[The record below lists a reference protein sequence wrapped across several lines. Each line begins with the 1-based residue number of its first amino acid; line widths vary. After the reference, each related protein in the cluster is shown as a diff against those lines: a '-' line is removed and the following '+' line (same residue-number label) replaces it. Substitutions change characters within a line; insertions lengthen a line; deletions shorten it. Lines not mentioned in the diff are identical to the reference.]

1 VASSYDIDGE
11 VSVPKIKT
19 PASGP
24 RPGAGKMSDDDLHA
38 LMDGLIA
45 SSRQFLEL
53 ELTPDR
59 AKATKY
65 YKGEPFGNEQKGR
78 SQFVVTEVHD
88 GVQAVLP
95 SMLRVVFGPEHA
107 VEYAPRHAGAVDAA
121 AQATDY
127 IRYVVEEKNE
137 GFLRLESVIKDGLI
151 RRHGIVKWGWE
162 EYEDEVKQERIEKVT
177 LEDLALVA
185 GEEGVEITLVED
197 NGDGTLT
204 AELTRSGKRGCAWFC
219 EVPPEEFLA
228 VRETR
233 SLHDSIFIAH
243 QSRKTTGELLQ
254 MGVSEKDIKDHGGD
268 DPHLRDDELAQE
280 RHVEAGTEED
290 VDAGEANERHL
301 YIEGYA
307 RIDFDGD
314 GYAELRKICTLG
326 PNHYVVHNYPVDEV
340 PFAVWTPDREPHALM
355 AGRSWA
361 DRLMDMQRLKSQL
374 MRSLLDSAAQSIY
387 TRKWFKE
394 GDANLQDIL
403 STQLGAPIRTRTGP
417 NAVGEFTHSFMG
429 KELLPVL
436 ELTNDIVERRTGI
449 NKGTAGLDANALQSS
464 TRAAV
469 QAAVTASQAQQEM
482 LVRGFAEQLL
492 KPLFR
497 GLYRL
502 YVKHKPVADTVRL
515 RGNWVKVD
523 PREWDADM
531 DVVVNVALGSGLAE
545 EKLQT
550 LFDIASKQEQ
560 ILQTMGPQNPI
571 TTVKQYRDTLAEMA
585 ALRGKKDA
593 SKYFKVITD
602 DDVKKM
608 EEAAKNA
615 PPPPSPEM
623 ELAKAQIEIE
633 KMKAQA
639 KVQGDQAKAQITAQL
654 EQQKAMIEMQLKQKE
669 AEIKLEFER
678 QKMQLEFQK
687 AQLEDDRERDA
698 KAADIQLAI
707 KEMELKYAVDLS
719 ELEITAQIE
728 RERIQSQ
735 EMGQAAQLEAK
746 ERMES
751 KKLETTERVNDK
763 KVASSEKVAKAKAK
777 TVVGAAGKKAAE
789 PEAPKKPR
797 KRTVRVSKRDA
808 AGRAEQYD
816 VEDSE

>member
-1 VASSYDIDGE
+1 MASYDLDGE
-11 VSVPKIKT
+11 VTVPKIKT

-24 RPGAGKMSDDDLHA
+24 RPGAGKMSDDELHT

-59 AKATKY
+59 AKASRY
-65 YKGEPFGNEQKGR
+65 YKGEPFGNEHKGR
-78 SQFVVTEVHD
+78 SQFVVTEVRD

-95 SMLRVVFGPEHA
+95 SMLRVIFGPEHA
-107 VEYAPRHAGAVDAA
+107 VEYTPRNAKGVDQA

-127 IRYVVEEKNE
+127 IRYVVEEKND

-151 RRHGIVKWGWE
+151 RKHGIVKWGWE
-162 EYEDEVKQERIEKVT
+162 EYEDEAKQERVEKVT
-177 LEDLALVA
+177 LEDLALIA
-185 GEEGVEITLVED
+185 QDEGVNVTLVED

-204 AELTRSGKRGCAWFC
+204 AELTRSGKSGCAWFC

-233 SLHDSIFIAH
+233 SVNDSIFISH

-254 MGVSEKDIKDHGGD
+254 MGVSAKQIKEHGGD

-280 RHVEAGTEED
+280 RHVESGTEED
-290 VDAGEANERHL
+290 LQAGEANERHL
-301 YIEGYA
+301 YIESYA
-307 RIDFDGD
+307 RIDYDGD
-314 GYAELRKICTLG
+314 GAAELRRICTLG
-326 PNHYVVHNYPVDEV
+326 PGHFVVDNQPADEV
-340 PFAVWTPDREPHALM
+340 PFAVWCPDREPHALM
-355 AGRSWA
+355 SGQSWA

-374 MRSLLDSAAQSIY
+374 MRSMLDSAASSIY

-394 GDANLQDIL
+394 GDANLSDIL
-403 STQLGAPIRTRTGP
+403 STQLGAPIRTRSGP

-429 KELLPVL
+429 KELLPVM
-436 ELTNDIVERRTGI
+436 ELTDSIVERRTGI

-515 RGNWVKVD
+515 RGEWVQVD
-523 PREWDADM
+523 PRSWDADM
-531 DVVVNVALGSGLAE
+531 DVTVNVALGSGLAE

-550 LFDIASKQEQ
+550 LFDIATKQEQ
-560 ILQTMGPQNPI
+560 ILQTMGPQNPLV
-571 TTVKQYRDTLAEMA
+571 TVKQYRDTLAEMA

-593 SKYFKVITD
+593 SRYFKPITD
-602 DDVKKM
+602 DDVKQM
-608 EEAAKNA
+608 DEAAKNA

-639 KVQGDQAKAQITAQL
+639 KVASDQAKAQITAQL
-654 EQQKAMIEMQLKQKE
+654 EQQKAHIEMALKEQE
-669 AEIKLEFER
+669 MQAKLRFEE
-678 QKMQLEFQK
+678 QKMRLEMQK

-719 ELEITAQIE
+719 EIEITAQIE

-735 EMGQAAQLEAK
+735 EMGQDAQIRSK
-746 ERMES
+746 ERLES
-751 KKLETTERVNDK
+751 AKLATTEKVAGEKNKTTERV
-763 KVASSEKVAKAKAK
+763 AKAKS
-777 TVVGAAGKKAAE
+777 TVGAPGKKE
-789 PEAPKKPR
+789 PAKPR
-797 KRTVRVSKRDA
+797 KRTVRVKRDA
-808 AGRAEQYD
+808 QGRAEQYD